1 MTNFYSYGIDH
12 LNIGV
17 TDGKKSR
24 DFYVA
29 ALEPLGIAL
38 SLPIPPDGAELGGDQ
53 AATKGWMFG
62 FMSKENP
69 YKPFFWLL
77 GNAKAGTGVHI
88 AFAAATRAQVDA
100 FFAAAIGG
108 GAVTTARLVCAAIM
122 MPIMGHLC
130 ATPMA
135 TASKRSATRRRIEK
149 GRGRQTPP
157 FDLPIHPNTG
167 VCWIK
172 RAVFYDDSIP
182 QVAVD
187 AHFEFRPNLGQIGAD
202 VAHADL
208 LAEGHGIAA

>member
-1 MTNFYSYGIDH
+1 MTNFYSCGIDH

-17 TDGKKSR
+17 TDGEKSR

-38 SLPIPPDGAELGGDQ
+38 SLSIPPDGAELGGDQ

-100 FFAAAIGG
+100 FYTAAIGG
-108 GAVTTARLVCAAIM
+108 GGSDNGAPGLRRYHDAYYGAFVRDPDGNSIEAVCHA
-122 MPIMGHLC
+122 
-130 ATPMA
+130 
-135 TASKRSATRRRIEK
+135 
-149 GRGRQTPP
+149 
-157 FDLPIHPNTG
+157 
-167 VCWIK
+167 
-172 RAVFYDDSIP
+172 P
-182 QVAVD
+182 QD
-187 AHFEFRPNLGQIGAD
+187 
-202 VAHADL
+202 
-208 LAEGHGIAA
+208 